1 MRKIRETELFD
12 LFAGCEDLIQEG
24 FKLIQPSAGDDD
36 RIPSS
41 VGFFSDFEKSPPVIF
56 AQLNNNVFALDLQ
69 FSRGQGIFHIRGLSN
84 YRVESITANKIAS
97 EAA

>member
-1 MRKIRETELFD
+1 
-12 LFAGCEDLIQEG
+12 
-24 FKLIQPSAGDDD
+24 
-36 RIPSS
+36 
-41 VGFFSDFEKSPPVIF
+41 
-56 AQLNNNVFALDLQ
+56 VFALDLQ